1 MNEKLLAAV
10 REAMSSHHV
19 IGTVSQDSCCTFYNV
34 TNGATQIGGTFV
46 TPEDAVEL
54 CAQLNA
60 QAAIAAHSAFIREA
74 AGRDDVVE
82 AGDNAVREI
91 IGRLPPPTAEEVQ
104 EARFKGMLD
113 QIERTPDEG

>member
-19 IGTVSQDSCCTFYNV
+19 IGTVSQDSRCTFYNV

-46 TPEDAVEL
+46 KPEDAVEL

-60 QAAIAAHSAFIREA
+60 KAAIAAHSAFIREA

-82 AGDNAVREI
+82 AGEREMPDP
-91 IGRLPPPTAEEVQ
+91 RQLLVAFR
-104 EARFKGMLD
+104 AMFD